1 MKGREILI
9 EPLGGG
15 GLAAALRVDGRL
27 EDLLIDPPDSD
38 PMPRPEAIYLAKAGR
53 PMKGIGGIIL
63 DLGDGASG
71 ILRGGKLP
79 EPGRTLIVQVANW
92 VEGGKASPLT
102 DRPLL
107 KGRTAILTPGAPG
120 NNIARSIRDDER
132 LDALSALASEAMEG
146 ASDNLGLI
154 LRSAAQDADEAEIL
168 GEISALRADWEN
180 VESKAAQGEPGLLRP
195 APDSGDQGWRD
206 WFTPGTTITEGK
218 RALAEAGLWED
229 IAGLLRPEASLPGG
243 AFMYIEPTRA
253 LVAVDVN
260 TGRDTSPA
268 ATLKAN
274 LAAANALPRQL
285 RLRGLGG
292 QITVDFA
299 PLPKAER
306 RKIETALRTAL
317 RQDGIDTAISGW
329 TPLGNLELQRKR
341 ARRPLSEL
349 KSQIA

>member
-1 MKGREILI
+1 M
-9 EPLGGG
+9 
-15 GLAAALRVDGRL
+15 
-27 EDLLIDPPDSD
+27 S
-38 PMPRPEAIYLAKAGR
+38 
-53 PMKGIGGIIL
+53 
-63 DLGDGASG
+63 
-71 ILRGGKLP
+71 
-79 EPGRTLIVQVANW
+79 
-92 VEGGKASPLT
+92 
-102 DRPLL
+102 
-107 KGRTAILTPGAPG
+107 
-120 NNIARSIRDDER
+120 
-132 LDALSALASEAMEG
+132 
-146 ASDNLGLI
+146 
-154 LRSAAQDADEAEIL
+154 
-168 GEISALRADWEN
+168 
-180 VESKAAQGEPGLLRP
+180 
-195 APDSGDQGWRD
+195 
-206 WFTPGTTITEGK
+206 
-218 RALAEAGLWED
+218 
-229 IAGLLRPEASLPGG
+229 
-243 AFMYIEPTRA
+243 IEPTRA